1 MLQYR
6 TQRVE
11 INNVETATEKMSENI
26 ILSTIQPI
34 AKQTKK
40 KKKHTKFKT
49 ASGTMLSSSQKIK

>member
-26 ILSTIQPI
+26 ILSTIQPT
-34 AKQTKK
+34 AKQTNKK
-40 KKKHTKFKT
+40 TY
-49 ASGTMLSSSQKIK
+49 